1 MKKLTFLLSLLP
13 LWAAVACS
21 TPVQNPGGGDDGNGW
36 DVDPWTQAHYIY
48 LNKCSE
54 TITISFTGSEYHEFD
69 SGTLT
74 IKPNKRDTL
83 TLTNVPGNWYQ
94 PFAYGKETVVTV
106 SDGTRQFVQYGANE
120 DKIFDWHYYDITY
133 VSDAVRAFEYW
144 IVEEFFPDDP
154 EPAPDDEA

>member
-1 MKKLTFLLSLLP
+1 MCLLP
-13 LWAAVACS
+13 LWAAISCS
-21 TPVQNPGGGDDGNGW
+21 TPVQNPGEDGSGDGDEW
-36 DVDPWTQAHYIY
+36 DVDPWTQAHYVY

-54 TITISFTGSEYHEFD
+54 TITISFTGSEYHAFD

-83 TLTNVPGNWYQ
+83 TLTNIPGEWYM

-106 SDGTRQFVQYGANE
+106 SDGTRQFTQYGANE
-120 DKIFDWHYYDITY
+120 DKIFDWYYYDITY
-133 VSDAVRAFEYW
+133 DVSGAVRTFEDW

-154 EPAPDDEA
+154 EPEPDDEA